1 MKLIIVGGG
10 ASGLVAAV
18 AAARASKKGSDILLL
33 ESGAKPGR
41 KILSTG
47 NGHCNMTNEKALP
60 MAYHSDNAMILDDL
74 LARFSYRDVLDFFN
88 ELGIPS
94 VSRDGY
100 YYPKNKEASSIRDAL
115 VSEVQRLGVRIF
127 PNTKIVKA
135 EKNADCF
142 VLTDT
147 EGREYRGDR
156 VILAAGGMAFPKSGS
171 DGSGYNLAMD
181 LGHSIVQPLPG
192 LVALTA
198 EENWVK
204 NFAGVRLDGTV
215 TLQVDGIRR
224 RSQQGEIQLTDY
236 GISGIPI
243 FQLSGDAVDALSQN
257 KKTAILLNF
266 WDNKTETDILFALKM
281 RCKARP
287 DWETGGQWE
296 YDGTVKGGGKAHTE
310 NRNVNQKPDMSK
322 WNLPGAR
329 INGKPEE
336 TPSTDHTENRNDA
349 NNKKA
354 EVSKWNFPGAKN
366 PKENNPSVD
375 HPSNRN
381 IRPTKTPS
389 KWEFPKNDNVVSGV
403 QHTEN
408 RNMNTK
414 ATPSKWNFPGAGDDT
429 SSVDHTSNRSVNQ
442 AAEPSKWNYPG
453 TKNDTASVDHTA
465 NRSVNQAADPSKWSY
480 PGTEDGTASVEHT
493 VNRSVN
499 QAAEPSKWNYP
510 GTRNDTAS
518 TDHTVNRSINQ
529 AAEPSKWSFPGS
541 MDDTASVDHTANRST
556 NQKAEPSKWSYPG
569 AEDGAAS
576 VDHTLNRNVNEKAE
590 PVKWPPVRRALK
602 AQALS
607 EL

>member
-287 DWETGGQWE
+287 DWETGELLRGIVPNKCIATLLSLSKIE
-296 YDGTVKGGGKAHTE
+296 LHEPCRTISVSSLTKLA
-310 NRNVNQKPDMSK
+310 RNLSQLSFT
-322 WNLPGAR
+322 
-329 INGKPEE
+329 INGAKDFDSAQVTRGGVPLEE
-336 TPSTDHTENRNDA
+336 VDRNLQSKITPGLFFAGEILN
-349 NNKKA
+349 
-354 EVSKWNFPGAKN
+354 
-366 PKENNPSVD
+366 VD
-375 HPSNRN
+375 GPCGGYNLQWAW
-381 IRPTKTPS
+381 T
-389 KWEFPKNDNVVSGV
+389 SG
-403 QHTEN
+403 HE
-408 RNMNTK
+408 
-414 ATPSKWNFPGAGDDT
+414 AGI
-429 SSVDHTSNRSVNQ
+429 
-442 AAEPSKWNYPG
+442 AA
-453 TKNDTASVDHTA
+453 
-465 NRSVNQAADPSKWSY
+465 
-480 PGTEDGTASVEHT
+480 
-493 VNRSVN
+493 
-499 QAAEPSKWNYP
+499 
-510 GTRNDTAS
+510 
-518 TDHTVNRSINQ
+518 
-529 AAEPSKWSFPGS
+529 
-541 MDDTASVDHTANRST
+541 
-556 NQKAEPSKWSYPG
+556 
-569 AEDGAAS
+569 
-576 VDHTLNRNVNEKAE
+576 
-590 PVKWPPVRRALK
+590 VK
-602 AQALS
+602 
-607 EL
+607 